1 MRKVRDIMS
10 AAPVCMAPGESVSA
24 AVRAMKQHGIG
35 TVLLLTDGKLSGL
48 VTDRDITVRVLAEN
62 RDPRST
68 RIGDIYGGELVVL
81 GPDDDLAEA
90 CPAGPRP
97 RGAPHPG
104 AAGRDPRRRRVRR
117 RPRAGKGRDVGMT
130 GTSESIVRELLA
142 RHGRLYAED
151 AGIKLADRPGP
162 LYQLLVLATL
172 LSAPIPAETAVAAA
186 SELFAAGYRSP
197 KAMSE
202 ASWQDRVDA
211 LGRGH
216 YRRYDERSATMLGDG
231 AELLVGK
238 WHGDLRRLRD
248 DAGGEADG
256 IASRL
261 TEFPGVGPTGAS
273 IFLRE
278 VQEVW
283 PSVAPYVDAKVT
295 SGAHRV
301 RLPADRESLAGL
313 LAASGQP
320 ARLAAALVRVSLSQ
334 RAASEVTASVR
345 D

>member
-1 MRKVRDIMS
+1 
-10 AAPVCMAPGESVSA
+10 
-24 AVRAMKQHGIG
+24 
-35 TVLLLTDGKLSGL
+35 
-48 VTDRDITVRVLAEN
+48 
-62 RDPRST
+62 
-68 RIGDIYGGELVVL
+68 
-81 GPDDDLAEA
+81 
-90 CPAGPRP
+90 
-97 RGAPHPG
+97 
-104 AAGRDPRRRRVRR
+104 
-117 RPRAGKGRDVGMT
+117 MT
-130 GTSESIVRELLA
+130 GNAESIVRELLA

-151 AGIKLADRPGP
+151 AGIRLADRPGP

-186 SELFAAGYRSP
+186 RELFAAGYRSP

-202 ASWQDRVDA
+202 ASWQHRVDA

-216 YRRYDERSATMLGDG
+216 YRRYDERTATMLGDG

-248 DAGGEADG
+248 ESDG
-256 IASRL
+256 DVRDITSRL
-261 TEFPGVGPTGAS
+261 TEFPGMGPVGAS

-278 VQEVW
+278 AQDVW
-283 PSVAPYVDAKVT
+283 PVVSPYVDAKVT

-301 RLPADRESLAGL
+301 RLPGDRESLATL
-313 LAASGQP
+313 LAGSGEP

-334 RAASEVTASVR
+334 RAASEITASVR

>member
-1 MRKVRDIMS
+1 MS
-10 AAPVCMAPGESVSA
+10 E
-24 AVRAMKQHGIG
+24 
-35 TVLLLTDGKLSGL
+35 
-48 VTDRDITVRVLAEN
+48 
-62 RDPRST
+62 RS
-68 RIGDIYGGELVVL
+68 ELV
-81 GPDDDLAEA
+81 
-90 CPAGPRP
+90 
-97 RGAPHPG
+97 
-104 AAGRDPRRRRVRR
+104 
-117 RPRAGKGRDVGMT
+117 
-130 GTSESIVRELLA
+130 VRELLS

-151 AGIKLADRPGP
+151 AGIRLADRPGP

-172 LSAPIPAETAVAAA
+172 LSARIPADTAIAAA
-186 SELFAAGYRSP
+186 GELFAAGYRSP

-216 YRRYDERSATMLGDG
+216 YRRYDERTATMLGDG
-231 AELLVGK
+231 ADLLSSK

-248 DAGGEADG
+248 EAGGDVAAITSG
-256 IASRL
+256 L
-261 TEFPGVGPTGAS
+261 TEFPGIGPTGAS

-278 VQEVW
+278 VQDVW
-283 PSVAPYVDAKVT
+283 PVVAPYVDAKVT

-301 RLPADRESLAGL
+301 RLPGDRKTLSGL
-313 LAASGQP
+313 LAGSGQP